1 MPKVNQKAIADK
13 LGISRATVSRCFTN
27 HAGINATTRAKVF
40 QLAAEMGYN
49 HLEPRSPA
57 MKKARKKV
65 NFNVLICSETE
76 EYFRVDYKS
85 PGEQILVGV
94 SEFAQA
100 HEVDVDVDVDFIP
113 PSATSLDDPA
123 FAKIKSLRSRKNRGV
138 LLIYPFADSI
148 ISDLSYQLPVV
159 SLVDQLEHES
169 IDCADVDHNAGI
181 SMVIDQLTAKG
192 HKRIGF
198 YTREYAIAASWS
210 FRRYSAFVEK
220 MARAK
225 LTVSDRDIIG
235 IFPRTYDTVIG
246 GINEALGRTK
256 DGVTAWVCAA
266 DHQAYDLID
275 GFENQG
281 LQIPQ
286 DVSITGF
293 DGIQRSDDRPALT
306 TINIPFRAI
315 GMTGAERLANRI
327 RQRFG
332 GSQSVYISGT
342 LIEGETVA
350 PPKS

>member
-76 EYFRVDYKS
+76 EYFREDYKS

-100 HEVDVDVDVDFIP
+100 HEVDVDVDFIP
-113 PSATSLDDPA
+113 PSATSLEDPA

-138 LLIYPFADSI
+138 LLIYPFADSV

-181 SMVIDQLTAKG
+181 SMVIDQLITKG

-220 MARAK
+220 MARVK

-235 IFPRTYDTVIG
+235 IFPRTCGSVAT
-246 GINEALGRTK
+246 GIDEAIKRTK
-256 DGVTAWVCAA
+256 EGVTAWVCAA

-275 GFENQG
+275 GFENHG
-281 LQIPQ
+281 LKVPE

-293 DGIQRSDDRPALT
+293 DGIQRGSKRPALT
-306 TINIPFRAI
+306 TIDIPFRAI
-315 GMTGAERLANRI
+315 GMTGADRLASRI
-327 RQRFG
+327 RKRFG
-332 GSQSVYISGT
+332 GSQSIYISGT

-350 PPKS
+350 TPKG

>member
-27 HAGINATTRAKVF
+27 HAGINATTRARVF
-40 QLAAEMGYN
+40 QLAAEMGYT
-49 HLEPRSPA
+49 HLESRSPA
-57 MKKARKKV
+57 VKKAKKKV
-65 NFNVLICSETE
+65 NFNVLICSDTE
-76 EYFRVDYKS
+76 EYFRKDYNS

-94 SEFAQA
+94 SEFAQS
-100 HEVDVDVDVDFIP
+100 HEVDVDVDFIP
-113 PSATSLDDPA
+113 PSATSLEDPA
-123 FAKIKSLRSRKNRGV
+123 FSKIKSLKSRKNRGV

-148 ISDLSYQLPVV
+148 IKELSYRLPLV
-159 SLVDQLEHES
+159 SLVDQLEHKS
-169 IDCADVDHNAGI
+169 IDCADVDHNSGI
-181 SMVIDQLTAKG
+181 SMVIDQLIAKG
-192 HKRIGF
+192 HQRIGF

-210 FRRYSAFVEK
+210 FRRYSAFMEK
-220 MARAK
+220 MARAR
-225 LTVSDRDIIG
+225 LTVSNSDIIG
-235 IFPRTYDTVIG
+235 VFPRTFDTVIG
-246 GINEALGRTK
+246 GIDEALSRTK

-281 LQIPQ
+281 LQIPK

-306 TINIPFRAI
+306 TIKIPFRSV
-315 GMTGAERLANRI
+315 GMTGAERLASRI

-332 GSQSVYISGT
+332 GSQSVYISGK

-350 PPKS
+350 TPKT